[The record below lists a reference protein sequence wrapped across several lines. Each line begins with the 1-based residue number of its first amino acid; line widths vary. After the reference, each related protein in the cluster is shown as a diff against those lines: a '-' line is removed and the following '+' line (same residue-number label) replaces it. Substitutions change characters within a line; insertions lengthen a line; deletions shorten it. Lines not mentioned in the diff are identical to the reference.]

1 MGFGFWVNLNG
12 GLMSKRV
19 LVTGGAGFIGSNL
32 ADELIRRKYKVT
44 IIDNLATGLKENIN
58 PAAKFIKGDVK
69 NPKDVKKAFKDK
81 IDVIFHI
88 AGCASTIKAFDDPAK
103 DLKTNVLGTINII
116 NAAIKYRTPRIL
128 YASSMTSYGV
138 PEALPVKETQAT
150 RPIAY
155 YGITKYAGERY
166 VMATGLRNDLPVK
179 INATAF
185 RMFNVYGRRQSLTNP
200 YQGVVSIF
208 IGNALRNERVTIF
221 GDGEQSRDYV
231 HIKDVADAWI
241 GAIDNKKSFGE
252 VFNLGSGMR
261 ISVNKLVDIILKSF
275 GKSRKNHKVVYKA
288 ARPGDQRHMQ
298 ADISKA
304 KKLLGWKIKIDFDD
318 GMADTIE
325 WARETK
331 NSQ

>member
-1 MGFGFWVNLNG
+1 
-12 GLMSKRV
+12 MSKRV

-32 ADELIRRKYKVT
+32 ADELLGRGYKVT
-44 IIDNLATGLKENIN
+44 VIDNESTGLRENVN
-58 PAAKFIKGDVK
+58 RAAKYIKGDVK
-69 NPKDVKKAFKDK
+69 NPGDLKKVFKDK

-88 AGCASTIKAFDDPAK
+88 AGCASTIKAFDDPAQ
-103 DLKTNVLGTINII
+103 DLYTNVLGTINVL
-116 NAAIKYRTPRIL
+116 NLAVKHKVARIL

-138 PEALPVKETQAT
+138 PEKLPVKETQPT
-150 RPIAY
+150 RPISY

-166 VMATGLRNDLPVK
+166 VLATGLRTDMALK

-208 IGNALRNERVTIF
+208 IGNVLRGEQVTIF
-221 GDGEQSRDYV
+221 GDGRQSRDYV

-241 GAIDNKKSFGE
+241 GAIENKRSFGE
-252 VFNLGSGMR
+252 VFNLGSGIR
-261 ISVNKLVDIILKSF
+261 VPVNSLVDIILKSF
-275 GKSRKNHKVVYKA
+275 GRDRENYRIVYKG

-298 ADISKA
+298 ADIKKA
-304 KKLLGWKIKIDFDD
+304 RKLLGWKPKISFDE

-325 WARETK
+325 WAKEENNK
-331 NSQ
+331 K

>member
-1 MGFGFWVNLNG
+1 MP
-12 GLMSKRV
+12 KRV

-32 ADELIRRKYKVT
+32 SDELIRRGYRVT
-44 IIDNLATGLKENIN
+44 IIDSLVTGLRENIN
-58 PAAKFIKGDVK
+58 PEAKFIKGDVRK
-69 NPKDVKKAFKDK
+69 PMDLEKVFRDK

-88 AGCASTIKAFDDPAK
+88 AGCASTIKSFDDPAK
-103 DLKTNVLGTINII
+103 DLKTNVLGTINVI
-116 NAAIKYRTPRIL
+116 NAAVKHKVGRVL

-138 PEALPVKETQAT
+138 PECLPVAEKQAT

-166 VMATGLRNDLPVK
+166 VLATGLRTDIAVK

-208 IGNALRNERVTIF
+208 IGNVLRGEQVTIF
-221 GDGEQSRDYV
+221 GDGKQSRDYV
-231 HIKDVADAWI
+231 HINDVAHAWI
-241 GAIDNKKSFGE
+241 GAIENRKSFGE
-252 VFNLGSGMR
+252 VFNLGSGTR
-261 ISVNKLVDIILKSF
+261 VSVNSLVDTILKSF
-275 GKSRKNHKVVYKA
+275 GKDRKKYRLVYRE

-298 ADISKA
+298 ADIKKA
-304 KKLLGWKIKIDFDD
+304 GKLLGWKPKISFED

-325 WARETK
+325 WAKEENEK
-331 NSQ
+331 K

>member
-1 MGFGFWVNLNG
+1 MP
-12 GLMSKRV
+12 KRV

-32 ADELIRRKYKVT
+32 SDELIRRGYRVT
-44 IIDNLATGLKENIN
+44 IIDSLVTGLRENIN
-58 PAAKFIKGDVK
+58 PEAKFIKGDVRK
-69 NPKDVKKAFKDK
+69 PMDLEKVFRDK

-88 AGCASTIKAFDDPAK
+88 AGCASTIKSFDDPAK
-103 DLKTNVLGTINII
+103 DLKTNVLGTINVI
-116 NAAIKYRTPRIL
+116 NAAVKHKVGRVL

-138 PEALPVKETQAT
+138 PECLPVAETQAT

-166 VMATGLRNDLPVK
+166 VLATGLRTDIAVK

-208 IGNALRNERVTIF
+208 IGNVLRGEQVTIF
-221 GDGEQSRDYV
+221 GDGKQSRDYV
-231 HIKDVADAWI
+231 HINDVAHAWI
-241 GAIDNKKSFGE
+241 GAIENRKSFGE
-252 VFNLGSGMR
+252 VFNLGSGTR
-261 ISVNKLVDIILKSF
+261 VSVNSLVDTILKSF
-275 GKSRKNHKVVYKA
+275 GKDRKKYRLVYRE

-298 ADISKA
+298 ADIKKA
-304 KKLLGWKIKIDFDD
+304 GKLLGWKPKISFED

-325 WARETK
+325 WAKEENEK
-331 NSQ
+331 K

>member
-1 MGFGFWVNLNG
+1 MA
-12 GLMSKRV
+12 KRV

-32 ADELIRRKYKVT
+32 ADELIRRGYKVT
-44 IIDNLATGLKENIN
+44 ILDNLSTGLKENIN
-58 PAAKFIKGDVK
+58 KKAKFIKGDVK
-69 NPKDVKKAFKDK
+69 NPNGLKKVFRDK
-81 IDVIFHI
+81 INVIFHI
-88 AGCASTIKAFDDPAK
+88 AGCASTIKSFDNPAK
-103 DLKTNVLGTINII
+103 DLMTNVLGTVNII
-116 NAAIKYRTPRIL
+116 NAAVKYRVPRLL

-138 PEALPVKETQAT
+138 PEKLPVKETQGT

-166 VMATGLRNDLPVK
+166 IMATGLRTDMPVK
-179 INATAF
+179 IETTAF

-208 IGNALRNERVTIF
+208 IGNVLRGEQVTIF

-231 HIKDVADAWI
+231 HIKDVANAWI
-241 GAIDNKKSFGE
+241 GAIDNKKAFGE

-261 ISVNKLVDIILKSF
+261 ISVNALVDTILKSF
-275 GKSRKNHKVVYKA
+275 GKNRKEYKIIYKE

-298 ADISKA
+298 ADIGKA
-304 KKLLGWKIKIDFDD
+304 KKFLNWKPGISFDD

-325 WARETK
+325 WAKEESGK
-331 NSQ
+331 E